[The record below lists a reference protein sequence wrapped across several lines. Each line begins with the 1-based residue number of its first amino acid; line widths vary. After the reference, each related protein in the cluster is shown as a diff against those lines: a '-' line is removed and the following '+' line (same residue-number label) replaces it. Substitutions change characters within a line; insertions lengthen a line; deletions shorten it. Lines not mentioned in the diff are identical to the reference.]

1 MYPKDLDRLI
11 QILEK
16 LPTIGN
22 KTAERLVLF
31 IVEKFNEKDI
41 FNLVDVLQNIKKIK
55 KCQICSILSDNYICD
70 ICSNTRR
77 DSSKIMVVS
86 DIRDV
91 YQIENSKIYDGKYHI
106 LNGLINFNK
115 GIDVDMLNI
124 ESLYKRLDTCMEIIL
139 GTPNTVEGEL
149 TAQYLKK
156 TINTMSDIKI
166 TRLAYGLPSGGD
178 LKYADYYTLQK
189 ALENRNKF

>member
-55 KCQICSILSDNYICD
+55 KCQICSILSDNDICD

-124 ESLYKRLDTCMEIIL
+124 DSLYKRLDTCMEIIL